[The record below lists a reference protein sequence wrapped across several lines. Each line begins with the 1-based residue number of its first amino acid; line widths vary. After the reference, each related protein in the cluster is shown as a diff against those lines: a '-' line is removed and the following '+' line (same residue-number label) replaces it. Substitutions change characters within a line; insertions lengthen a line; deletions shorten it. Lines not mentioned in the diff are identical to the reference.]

1 MSRSTILVLALS
13 CALSYAYGQEPGSNQ
28 TPAPSAAA
36 IPNSQSSTPASGSAA
51 ATGLATETTKVPM
64 DQAVI
69 TLKGVCQTKA
79 GVTIPPAGC
88 VSSLTREQFER
99 MTKALQQP
107 GKPPMPPD
115 VLRNFA
121 SQYSKLLV
129 FADAAREL
137 GLENDPR
144 VQEILQFAKN
154 QILTD
159 ALNQHIVQEYSHLS
173 DQQIEDY
180 YNQNPKKY
188 VEATL
193 QRVMIPRG
201 GVGGQAKPDDAEE
214 KAYAEKI
221 RTRWIAGEDPVKL
234 QKEAMEHAGLTTP
247 PPDVNVGARRPGTLP
262 EAHEGVFDLKP
273 GELSPVFSDPGSLFV
288 YKLISIRELPL
299 SDVKASISSTL
310 QRQMI
315 TDKIEQIQ
323 KSATVDLNEA
333 YFGPDTGT
341 TMHRTII
348 TPKGGGGAKPNSES
362 APPNPNATPAATPN
376 SEAPPK

>member
-36 IPNSQSSTPASGSAA
+36 TPNSQSSTPASGSAA

-69 TLKGVCQTKA
+69 TLKGVCQSKA
-79 GVTIPPAGC
+79 GATTPPAGC

-129 FADAAREL
+129 FADTAREL

-221 RTRWIAGEDPVKL
+221 RARWIAGEDPVKL

-362 APPNPNATPAATPN
+362 APPNPNATPAPTPN